1 VLYRRYPFSP
11 GAGVGEPGGPLYVPR
26 LDQGDGRHDNP
37 DVYGALYLSRVPA
50 SPIAELLRDAPRGV
64 LQPALLLHE
73 GEPYRLA
80 AFDDSGLT
88 DLVDLDDPRTLSRRG
103 LRPSRVATLDR
114 ERTQPL
120 GLSIYHEGASGFEWW
135 STIESSWI
143 NVTVFA
149 DRAVDR
155 LTLAGEPEALTLDH
169 PAVREAADAVGV
181 LLEA

>member
-1 VLYRRYPFSP
+1 MLYRRYPFTA
-11 GAGVGEPGGPLYVPR
+11 GAGLAEPGGPLHVPR

-37 DVYGALYLSRVPA
+37 DVFGALYLSRVPA
-50 SPIAELLRDAPRGV
+50 SPVAELLRDAPEGA

-80 AFDDSGLT
+80 AFDDSALA
-88 DLVDLDDPRTLSRRG
+88 DLVDLDDPRTLLGRG
-103 LRPSRVATLDR
+103 LRPSGVATRDR
-114 ERTQPL
+114 ERTQPI
-120 GLSIYHEGASGFEWW
+120 GLSIYREGASGFEWW

-149 DRAVDR
+149 ERAADR

>member
-1 VLYRRYPFSP
+1 VLYRRYPFTR
-11 GAGVGEPGGPLYVPR
+11 GAGLAEPGGPLYVPR

-37 DVYGALYLSRVPA
+37 DAYGALYLSRVPV
-50 SPIAELLRDAPRGV
+50 SPIAELLRDAPQGV

-80 AFDDSGLT
+80 AFDDSALP
-88 DLVDLDDPRTLSRRG
+88 DLVDLDDPRTLLRRD
-103 LRPSRVATLDR
+103 LRPSGVATRDR

-120 GLSIYHEGASGFEWW
+120 GLSIFREGASGFEWW

-149 DRAVDR
+149 ERAADR
-155 LTLAGEPEALTLDH
+155 LTLAGEPEALTVDH

-181 LLEA
+181 LLEP

>member
-1 VLYRRYPFSP
+1 VLYRRYPFTP
-11 GAGVGEPGGPLYVPR
+11 GAGLAEPGGPLYVPR

-50 SPIAELLRDAPRGV
+50 SPIAELLRDAPQGA

-80 AFDDSGLT
+80 AFDDSLA
-88 DLVDLDDPRTLSRRG
+88 DLVDLDDPRTLLLRA
-103 LRPSRVATLDR
+103 LRPSGVATRDR
-114 ERTQPL
+114 ERTQTL
-120 GLSIYHEGASGFEWW
+120 GLSIYREGASGFEWW

-149 DRAVDR
+149 ERSADR
-155 LTLAGEPEALTLDH
+155 LTLTGEPEALTLDH

-181 LLEA
+181 LLEP